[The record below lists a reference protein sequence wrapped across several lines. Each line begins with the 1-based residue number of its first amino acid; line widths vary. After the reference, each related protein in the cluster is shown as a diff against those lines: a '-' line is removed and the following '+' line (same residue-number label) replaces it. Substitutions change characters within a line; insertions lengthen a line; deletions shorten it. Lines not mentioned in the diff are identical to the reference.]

1 MGVIRMISSAIRG
14 FRRALCSAGVPAVL
28 TVLAAAPLG
37 AHAGCSITIGV
48 AEAAAL
54 ADKIWRNESG
64 RDADK
69 ILWWN
74 RGEEFASLGIGHFI
88 WYPPGREG
96 PFQES
101 FPRLLEFLSERGAKL
116 PAWLDT
122 VPPPACPWLDREQF
136 LAGRGSPEALQLR
149 RLLLES
155 RALQAEFMVARLANS
170 LDAIVASAPAGSV
183 EILVS
188 RFCTLADTPAGR
200 YALVD
205 YVNFKGEG
213 IDPGERYS
221 GEGWGL
227 AQVLEDMRGTSP
239 SNADFAEAASRV
251 LKRRV
256 RNAPAGR
263 DEQRWLPGWLGR
275 VETYR

>member
-1 MGVIRMISSAIRG
+1 MAAALVILRAIKVLRWAPG
-14 FRRALCSAGVPAVL
+14 CAFALTALVALAPAPAAAGVE
-28 TVLAAAPLG
+28 
-37 AHAGCSITIGV
+37 CSVSID
-48 AEAAAL
+48 ASEAAAL

-64 RDADK
+64 RDAGK

-74 RGEEFASLGIGHFI
+74 RGEDFASLGIGHFI

-122 VPPPACPWLDREQF
+122 APPPDCPWLDREQF

-155 RALQAEFMVARLANS
+155 RALQAEFMVARLAHS
-170 LDAIVASAPAGSV
+170 LDAIAESAPAGSV